1 MLWWDKSQVVE
12 MSVVEMSVAL
22 MSVGQKSRHR
32 TEGWHR
38 SLAQIIELAI
48 FLLKDSLHLIIK
60 SAKNNFLTKNY
71 LGLFLD
77 TFSEVVK
84 NEAEKN

>member
-1 MLWWDKSQVVE
+1 VK
-12 MSVVEMSVAL
+12 
-22 MSVGQKSRHR
+22 GC

-84 NEAEKN
+84 NEAEKLVKTKQSVVQLKTAVVLVLYNLE